1 MEFKLVFP
9 LLLMLPGASFAQTA
23 ELVARPDLSE
33 GVMAYPRLAPAT
45 PFANT
50 INAALARIDKAQGGD
65 ECTTSGGPPYTR
77 SIEVT
82 AQGPRFVSFV
92 VSEEWMCGAHPEEQR
107 SAFVYDLTTGKPVDW
122 TKMLPPRV
130 AGRASVSKGLIK
142 VGTLSSAVL
151 RQAYIAGQ
159 DPSADCKPIY
169 DDTEFH
175 FLLWPDARKHEL
187 VIDQNDLPHVAAAC
201 GGPIALSLA
210 KLKALGV
217 GKPLLDALIAAK
229 PTKLARYGAKR

>member
-1 MEFKLVFP
+1 MKFKLLFP
-9 LLLMLPGASFAQTA
+9 LLLLSSASFAQTA
-23 ELVARPDLSE
+23 ELVAQPDLSE

-45 PFANT
+45 PFADT
-50 INAALARIDKAQGGD
+50 INAALAKIDKAQGGD

-92 VSEEWMCGAHPEEQR
+92 VSEQWMCGAHPEEQR

-130 AGRASVSKGLIK
+130 AGKASVSKGLIRI
-142 VGTLSSAVL
+142 GTLSSAVL
-151 RQAYIAGQ
+151 SQAYIAGHGS
-159 DPSADCKPIY
+159 SADCKAIY
-169 DDTEFH
+169 ADAEFH

-187 VIDQNDLPHVAAAC
+187 VIDQNDLPHMAAAC
-201 GGPIALSLA
+201 GGPVSLSLA
-210 KLKALGV
+210 KLKAMGV
-217 GKPLLDALIAAK
+217 GKPLLDALTAAT
-229 PTKLARYGAKR
+229 PTTLVNHGAKR

>member
-1 MEFKLVFP
+1 MKFKLVFP
-9 LLLMLPGASFAQTA
+9 FLLMLPGVAFAQTV

-33 GVMAYPRLAPAT
+33 GVMAYPLLAPAT
-45 PFANT
+45 PFADT

-77 SIEVT
+77 SIKVT
-82 AQGPRFVSFV
+82 VQGPRFVSFV
-92 VSEEWMCGAHPEEQR
+92 VSEQWMCGAHPEEQR

-130 AGRASVSKGLIK
+130 AGKASVSKGLIR

-151 RQAYIAGQ
+151 RQAYIAGHKA
-159 DPSADCKPIY
+159 SADCKAIY
-169 DDTEFH
+169 TNAEFN
-175 FLLWPDARKHEL
+175 FFLWPDARKHEL
-187 VIDQNDLPHVAAAC
+187 VIEQNDLPHIAAAC
-201 GGPIALSLA
+201 GGPVALSLP

-217 GKPLLDALIAAK
+217 GEPLLDALLAAE
-229 PTKLARYGAKR
+229 PTKLASYAAKR